1 MPVRKACT
9 PGRLRVPISP
19 LRNSSMRGEPPEIQA
34 DRPTVRSP
42 FFRLC
47 WSYANHARLESDM
60 TNQNKSHADDNAE
73 PHRCSWVT
81 TESLARYHDEEWG
94 VASHDDRHLFELLVL
109 EGAQAGLS
117 WLTILNKRE
126 GYRDLFHNFDIDRV
140 AAFSEDDAARLLLD
154 ARIIRNRA
162 KISAAVANARAVQ
175 RIQAEHGSLA
185 SFVWSFVGRKPIDTP
200 RATYAQAP
208 ASNEVSDA
216 MSRALKKYGCKFVGT
231 TICYAF
237 MQATGM
243 VNDHEAA
250 CFCRFR
256 DTAAVPKRAPAK
268 RRTN

>member
-1 MPVRKACT
+1 
-9 PGRLRVPISP
+9 
-19 LRNSSMRGEPPEIQA
+19 
-34 DRPTVRSP
+34 
-42 FFRLC
+42 
-47 WSYANHARLESDM
+47 M
-60 TNQNKSHADDNAE
+60 TNTKKGRPDDNTE
-73 PHRCSWVT
+73 QHRCGWAT
-81 TESLARYHDEEWG
+81 TEALVRYHDEEWG
-94 VASHDDRHLFELLVL
+94 VASHDDRHLFEMLVL

-126 GYRDLFHNFDIDRV
+126 GYRALFHNFDIDRV

-154 ARIIRNRA
+154 TRIIRNRA

-185 SFVWSFVGRKPIDTP
+185 NFVWSFVGNTPVDTL
-200 RATYAQAP
+200 RATNAQAP

-243 VNDHEAA
+243 VNDHEAT
-250 CFCRFR
+250 CLCRFR
-256 DTAAVPKRAPAK
+256 DSAAVPRQKSAK